1 MVIVSESVRALK
13 GFVRKTGLNV
23 FAMAMLLRMVV
34 AFISH
39 QGRMSCSAAA
49 GSIASEAVHR
59 GQLTRFLARTRWQ
72 KLDFNDPLRSALLQ
86 METRKGRFIFIIDA
100 TLVSQAGE
108 KTQNT
113 YSTGHRS
120 RKRRSKKGRRYHKK
134 RSCSRSVTASPLGC

>member
-1 MVIVSESVRALK
+1 MVIVSESVRVLK
-13 GFVRKTGLNV
+13 GFIRKTGLNE

-72 KLDFNDPLRSALLQ
+72 KLDFNDPLRSALLA
-86 METRKGRFIFIIDA
+86 MEARQGRFIFIIDA

-108 KTQNT
+108 NEAF
-113 YSTGHRS
+113 GVPH
-120 RKRRSKKGRRYHKK
+120 
-134 RSCSRSVTASPLGC
+134 